1 MLPKSRFV
9 IPPEK
14 MEILRQIAREVD
26 KAAGIVGPPTM
37 TLEELKESMARRG
50 INPADR
56 IFQRELMRMRY
67 GDDGATIERSIKDDR
82 LPGVPYNKK

>member
-37 TLEELKESMARRG
+37 TLEELKESMARKG

-67 GDDGATIERSIKDDR
+67 GDDGYGDDEE
-82 LPGVPYNKK
+82 K

>member
-14 MEILRQIAREVD
+14 MEILRQIAR
-26 KAAGIVGPPTM
+26 KANEAVGISGIPTV
-37 TLEELKESMARRG
+37 TAEELKERMGKKG
-50 INPADR
+50 INPDDL

-67 GDDGATIERSIKDDR
+67 GDQEDK
-82 LPGVPYNKK
+82 

>member
-1 MLPKSRFV
+1 MIPKSRFV

-14 MEILRQIAREVD
+14 REKLRQLAREVNEMS
-26 KAAGIVGPPTM
+26 GIKGLPTM
-37 TLEELKESMARRG
+37 TLEELKESMVRKG

-67 GDDGATIERSIKDDR
+67 GDDGYGNDEEK
-82 LPGVPYNKK
+82 